1 MIYILTY
8 SYGDGTR
15 YTVSGGAD
23 AIWQL
28 AYFIDREGPA
38 FQRTLVSIVDGYG
51 SHIDYKRGGEMLP
64 FGAPHKVLTDAEQTA
79 ELAYWLN
86 KLDNRGKGGIEIPVY
101 KPEVSVTMV
110 AP

>member
-1 MIYILTY
+1 MTYILAY

-23 AIWQL
+23 AIWHL
-28 AYFIDREGPA
+28 AFLLDRAGRDLFTFI
-38 FQRTLVSIVDGYG
+38 SIVDSNG
-51 SHIDYKRGGEMLP
+51 SHIDYRRGIEML
-64 FGAPHKVLTDAEQTA
+64 
-79 ELAYWLN
+79 
-86 KLDNRGKGGIEIPVY
+86 VY